1 MRIAVYSC
9 TDPYIKKLLKLAV
22 NDYCERL
29 FGKDKRKLKGFRFS
43 IHLKKEL
50 EDKSEGECE
59 VIDHDTNELPK
70 QFRINLLKVNPPRL
84 FSSLA
89 HEVVHAWQ
97 FAHGYVDGDLKKW
110 RGRWVPQSTDYWDEP
125 WEVEAYGR
133 EPGLYVRF
141 KSRYQLE
148 EFFKQ
153 FDLEQDF
160 KPTY

>member
-9 TDPYIKKLLKLAV
+9 KDPYIKKLIKLAV

-29 FGKDKRKLKGFRFS
+29 FWDKKKTRGLKFTV
-43 IHLKKEL
+43 HLKNEL
-50 EDKSEGECE
+50 PDKSEGECE
-59 VIDHDTNELPK
+59 VVDYDSLTLPK
-70 QFRINLLKVNPPRL
+70 RFKINLIKSSPPRL

-97 FAHGYVDGDLKKW
+97 FAYGYVDGDLKKW
-110 RGRWVPQSTDYWDEP
+110 RGRWIPQSTDYWDEP
-125 WEVEAYGR
+125 WEIEAYGR

-141 KSRYQLE
+141 KKRYDLE
-148 EFFKQ
+148 EYFKQ
-153 FDLEQDF
+153 FDLEQQY

>member
-1 MRIAVYSC
+1 MRIAVYNC
-9 TDPYIKKLLKLAV
+9 HDPYIKKLIKLAV

-29 FGKDKRKLKGFRFS
+29 FGDKRKLRHLRFS
-43 IHLKKEL
+43 VHLKTEL
-50 EDKSEGECE
+50 EDKTEGECE
-59 VIDHDTNELPK
+59 VLDYEAMSLPK
-70 QFRINLLKVNPPRL
+70 QFKITLAKVTPPRL
-84 FSSLA
+84 LSSLA

-133 EPGLYVRF
+133 EPGLFVRF
-141 KSRYQLE
+141 KKRFELE
-148 EFFKQ
+148 EYFKT
-153 FDLEQDF
+153 FDFEQQY